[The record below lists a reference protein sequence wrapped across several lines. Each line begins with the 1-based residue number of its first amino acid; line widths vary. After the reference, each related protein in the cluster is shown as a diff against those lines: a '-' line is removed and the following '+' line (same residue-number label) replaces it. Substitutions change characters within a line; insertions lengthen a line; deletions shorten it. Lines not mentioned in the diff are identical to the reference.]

1 MAIYSQPTRIL
12 MKEMA
17 NDLARSAKDTF
28 SKQQALAWFAEHYPK
43 IKTGTVTAHLI
54 RMSTNSQSRTHHN
67 VIPGDD
73 DLFFQVGRGS
83 YRLYRREVDPEP
95 IYAGTGP
102 TNISSQLEG
111 DDEFEDASSSQSTG
125 EFAYEAD
132 LKNYLAKN
140 LYQLEPGLRLYE
152 EEGVTGIEFPAG
164 GRFIDIL
171 ALDSKNNFVVIELK
185 VSKGYDRVIG
195 QLMRYMAWIKENLA
209 DSDQGVRGAIVAR
222 SISEDLKLASSLGPS
237 IDMYEYELSI
247 QLRKVSRDCT

>member
-17 NDLARSAKDTF
+17 SKLASSAKDTF
-28 SKQQALAWFAEHYPK
+28 SKQQALAWFAENYPK
-43 IKTGTVTAHLI
+43 IKSGTVTAHLI
-54 RMSTNSQSRTHHN
+54 RMSTNAQSRTHHN
-67 VIPGDD
+67 VMPGDD

-83 YRLYRREVDPEP
+83 YRLYRPDIDPEP
-95 IYAGTGP
+95 IYAGSGP
-102 TNISSQLEG
+102 SNSPAQLEG
-111 DDEFEDASSSQSTG
+111 DDDSEEADSPQSTG

-140 LYQLEPGLRLYE
+140 LYQLEAGLRLYE

-171 ALDSKNNFVVIELK
+171 ALDSNNNFVVIELK

-195 QLMRYMAWIKENLA
+195 QLMRYMAWIKENMA
-209 DSDQGVRGAIVAR
+209 DSNQGVRGAIVAR

-237 IDMYEYELSI
+237 IEMYEYELSI
-247 QLRKVSRDCT
+247 QLNKIS

>member
-1 MAIYSQPTRIL
+1 

-17 NDLARSAKDTF
+17 KELASSAKETF
-28 SKQQALAWFAEHYPK
+28 SKQQALAWFSEHYPK
-43 IKTGTVTAHLI
+43 IKSGTVTAHLI
-54 RMSTNSQSRTHHN
+54 RMSTNAQSRTHHN

-83 YRLYRREVDPEP
+83 YRLYRPDVDPEP
-95 IYAGTGP
+95 IYAGAGSIDAP
-102 TNISSQLEG
+102 SKLEG
-111 DDEFEDASSSQSTG
+111 EDESEDASSPESTG

-140 LYQLEPGLRLYE
+140 LYQLESGLRLYE

-171 ALDSKNNFVVIELK
+171 ALDSSNNFVVIELK

-195 QLMRYMAWIKENLA
+195 QLMRYMAWIKTNLA

-247 QLRKVSRDCT
+247 QLKKISRSGT